1 MYVCDVV
8 CMYVS
13 VYVGGAA
20 RMRKISAYMEKSF
33 GYTSRNMIDNP
44 INNDPEK
51 QCIILNIITSFPKYF
66 VVFTIFQFLKK

>member
-1 MYVCDVV
+1 ML
-8 CMYVS
+8 
-13 VYVGGAA
+13 
-20 RMRKISAYMEKSF
+20 KISAYMEKSF

-66 VVFTIFQFLKK
+66 VVFTIFQFLQK